1 MHVPMSWLREMV
13 ELPPELTVEE
23 LAERLTVAGLEV
35 AKVIYLGIPQS
46 ENRHGVPPSDH
57 LVWDREKLVL
67 GSILEVTQHPNA
79 DRLVLAEVEY
89 GADETETVVTGA
101 PNLFQFL
108 GQGRLD
114 PPPWTPFALE
124 GTEVIDG
131 HGDGVSRMI
140 LQEKEL
146 RGIPNRC
153 MVCSEMELGISEAHE
168 GIMLIPQGDL
178 PDASAGQP
186 LQDVLGDAVL
196 DIELTPNLA
205 RCFSILG
212 VAREAA
218 ALYDVPLHTPDWES
232 LPATSGDPVE
242 NTVRIDIR
250 NPELNPR
257 FTAAMLRNVTIKDSP
272 WWMQWRLKLVGQRPI
287 NNIVDVS
294 NYVMFEIGQPTHAFD
309 YDILQ
314 RRADNAK
321 PTIITRLPD
330 AGETLTTLDGKTHQ
344 LNPDVLLVAD
354 DNGALSLAG
363 VMGGLESEV
372 QEPEGDYP
380 GSQTV
385 LLEAAAWDLI
395 TIRKTTSSTKQY
407 SEAATR
413 FSRGVHPEMALRG
426 LKRGLQLMLAV
437 SGATL
442 APGILDEYPAKPEPV
457 VVEFPLSETE
467 RLLGFE
473 IPRDD
478 VVAILQ
484 RLQFTVEEKDADTI
498 WVTVPDH
505 RLDIGTG
512 IIGRADLVEEIARVY
527 GYNRINN
534 TIMED
539 ALPPQRGNYRLE
551 MENRISDLLAES
563 GMRQVINYR
572 FTTPEHESKLT
583 PAGLHASWPQVEYVR
598 LANPSSS
605 ERTVLRQTLLVNL
618 LDNAAINMH
627 HHPQQQLFEIGNVY
641 HAKPQGL
648 PDEPARLGILMM
660 GGREVTDW
668 TGTTSAGKYDFY
680 DLKGVVELV
689 LEALHIPLKQVG
701 FEPVVHNSFH
711 PGRVARLCV
720 DGYDVGVLG
729 EVHPLVREAFG
740 LGLDLDTPVLAA
752 ELNFDTL
759 LERIPEAHQVV
770 PIPTTPPVYRD
781 IALVVEDERPAADIE
796 SLIWQFGGDLLRSVT
811 LFDVYSGD
819 PIPAGQKSLAY
830 ALVFQSDTETLSDK
844 KVNKVFK
851 KIVSSLEAEGATLRS

>member
-1 MHVPMSWLREMV
+1 MSWLREMV
-13 ELPPELTVEE
+13 ELPPDLTVEE

-46 ENRHGVPPSDH
+46 QERHGVPPSDH

-101 PNLFQFL
+101 PNLFQFV

-124 GTEVIDG
+124 GAEVIDG
-131 HGDGVSRMI
+131 HGDGVARMI
-140 LQEKEL
+140 LEEKEL

-168 GIMLIPQGDL
+168 GIMLIPQKQL
-178 PDASAGQP
+178 PDAKPGTP

-218 ALYDVPLHTPDWES
+218 ALYDVPLHTPDWDT
-232 LPATSGDPVE
+232 LPDTSGDPVE
-242 NTVRIDIR
+242 DAVGIDIL

-257 FTAAMLRNVTIKDSP
+257 FTTAMLRDVKIQDSP
-272 WWMQWRLKLVGQRPI
+272 WWLQWRLKLVGQRPI

-309 YDILQ
+309 YDILK
-314 RRADNAK
+314 RRAGDAT

-330 AGETLTTLDGKTHQ
+330 DGETLTTLDNKTHQ

-354 DNGALSLAG
+354 QNGALGLAG

-426 LKRGLQLMLAV
+426 LKRGLQLMVEV
-437 SGATL
+437 SGARL

-457 VVEFPLSETE
+457 IVEFPIAETE

-473 IPRDD
+473 IPRDA
-478 VVAILQ
+478 VINILE
-484 RLQFTVEEKDADTI
+484 RLQFTVEERDTDTLL
-498 WVTVPDH
+498 VTVPDH
-505 RLDIGTG
+505 RLDISDG

-534 TIMED
+534 TIMQD
-539 ALPPQRGNYRLE
+539 VLPPQRRNYRLE

-572 FTTPEHESKLT
+572 FTTPEHESLLT
-583 PAGLHASWPQVEYVR
+583 PEGIGSSWPQVDYVR

-605 ERTVLRQTLLVNL
+605 ERTALRQTLLVNL

-641 HAKPQGL
+641 HGKEEGL
-648 PDEPARLGILMM
+648 PDEPARLGLLMM
-660 GGREVTDW
+660 GGRDVSDW
-668 TGTTSAGKYDFY
+668 TQVQTPGKFDFY
-680 DLKGVVELV
+680 DLKGLVELV
-689 LEALHIPLKQVG
+689 LNALHIPARNTV
-701 FEPVVHNSFH
+701 FEPTEHNTFH

-720 DGYDVGVLG
+720 DGMDMGLLG

-740 LGLDLDTPVLAA
+740 LGLDLDTPVLVA
-752 ELNFDTL
+752 ELDFDAL
-759 LERIPEAHQVV
+759 LERIPATHKVV
-770 PIPTTPPVYRD
+770 PIPATPPVYRD
-781 IALVVEDERPAADIE
+781 IALIVDGNRPAAEVE
-796 SLIWQFGGDLLRSVT
+796 SLLWQHGGEWLRSVT
-811 LFDVYSGD
+811 LFDVYEGA
-819 PIPAGQKSLAY
+819 PIADGKKSLAY
-830 ALVFQSDTETLSDK
+830 ALVFQTDEETLSDK
-844 KVNKVFK
+844 KVNKLFK
-851 KIVSSLEAEGATLRS
+851 KIVSALEAEGAALRS